1 MLNSP
6 IPALAINKVFLLSA
20 ALLYDPGENMDNT
33 STEPTTMELN
43 GSSTAADISDEMMEP
58 STSTATPAAPSGP
71 ATYDDLFPS
80 LPMVTQAAS
89 AAKSSGPI
97 GDWNKK
103 PILTSST
110 VTQVFHIPMEER
122 RGQLAA
128 GGFGAEDSMKIIK
141 SVMEKTQAKIEMSS
155 NKDQSLTFLIS
166 GRQDAVLR
174 ARRELLAQFQ
184 VLPG

>member
-1 MLNSP
+1 
-6 IPALAINKVFLLSA
+6 
-20 ALLYDPGENMDNT
+20 MDNT
-33 STEPTTMELN
+33 STEPTTMDVN
-43 GSSTAADISDEMMEP
+43 GTSTAADLATSDEMMEP
-58 STSTATPAAPSGP
+58 STSATTTAASTVTPC
-71 ATYDDLFPS
+71 TYDDLFPS
-80 LPMVTQAAS
+80 LPVAAPPTAS
-89 AAKSSGPI
+89 AKVSGGGPI

-103 PILTSST
+103 PMLSSST

-141 SVMEKTQAKIEMSS
+141 SVMEKTHAKIEMSS

-166 GRQDAVLR
+166 GSKDSVLR

-184 VLPG
+184 VNLFPFLSFPS

>member
-1 MLNSP
+1 
-6 IPALAINKVFLLSA
+6 
-20 ALLYDPGENMDNT
+20 MDVNGT
-33 STEPTTMELN
+33 SN
-43 GSSTAADISDEMMEP
+43 AADIAIATSGDEMMEP
-58 STSTATPAAPSGP
+58 STSANSAAAATTP

-80 LPMVTQAAS
+80 LPVAAPPTAS
-89 AAKSSGPI
+89 AKVSGGGPI

-103 PILTSST
+103 PMLSSST

-141 SVMEKTQAKIEMSS
+141 SVMEKTNAKIEMSS

-166 GRQDAVLR
+166 GRTDAVLR

-184 VLPG
+184 VKTFF